1 MATIRSLPRGPL
13 VHVNG
18 AALAGRDPRPASRRV
33 IPGPRWIAV
42 ALLLVG
48 CGQRARP
55 PDLPAPIEA
64 TTVGVGDVF
73 EIRIV
78 GEDKLPT
85 TFTVAP
91 DGTVDLPFINRIKVA
106 GLEPQE
112 VVEVVRARLIEEQYL
127 TDPSVSMGMKD
138 YRSKKVEVLGQV
150 NKPGSHPLEPGMTLL
165 RAISIAGGFNS
176 LANMGQVTIRR
187 KVPGGIK
194 AATVSANAILDNE
207 IPDVPLQAGDTIN
220 VEQRVF

>member
-1 MATIRSLPRGPL
+1 
-13 VHVNG
+13 V
-18 AALAGRDPRPASRRV
+18 
-33 IPGPRWIAV
+33 
-42 ALLLVG
+42 LLTG
-48 CGQRARP
+48 CGQPAKP

-112 VVEVVRARLIEEQYL
+112 IVEVVRARLIEEQYL
-127 TDPSVSMGMKD
+127 TAPSVSIGMKE
-138 YRSKKVEVLGQV
+138 YKSKKVEVLGMV

-176 LANMGQVTIRR
+176 IADKGQVTIRR
-187 KVPGGIK
+187 KVEGRIK
-194 AATVSANAILDNE
+194 AVTLSADAILDNE